1 MDPRKQNGH
10 RGYIDRELKRKK
22 ARKLAASQWQH
33 EVFTPKEGKKM
44 NAGLNETR
52 SGMSSGIKL
61 LITLFALLILSICIL
76 VFVWNPFGIQIT
88 RSLTTPPPAGVDKN
102 SVSLLPTPVVEPTE
116 IPVVPTEI
124 PVIEPTQVPMLVA
137 VICDTPFIDASLDN
151 GQTWE
156 SKGLFLDT
164 NLGKRM
170 TFTSRSLLVPEK
182 EWNVELTSTE
192 LKTVEETWQKIS
204 VCVPEGLTA
213 VIFTGG
219 FEQGV
224 DRYETGALLSLQPG
238 LYEFNMR
245 NGEVVIWYPEQEKY
259 VQDDLDRIIQQIR
272 VGNFDIKS
280 PLAFF
285 AATADLFAKVP
296 QDLVKERNVQIA
308 PPVDPV
314 VK

>member
-88 RSLTTPPPAGVDKN
+88 RSLTTPPPAGVDKK

-182 EWNVELTSTE
+182 EWNITLTAEEL
-192 LKTVEETWQKIS
+192 LTVEETWQSIS
-204 VCVPEGLTA
+204 ICVPEGTFGRVFA
-213 VIFTGG
+213 GG
-219 FEQGV
+219 FEQKLN
-224 DRYETGALLSLQPG
+224 RNETGVLMTLKPG
-238 LYEFNMR
+238 LYEFKIR
-245 NGEVVIWYPEQEKY
+245 NGEIVLWYPD
-259 VQDDLDRIIQQIR
+259 QDSFANNDLDRIIEQIK

-285 AATADLFAKVP
+285 GVTTDLMPRIPAE
-296 QDLVKERNVQIA
+296 LVKERNVQIV
-308 PPVDPV
+308 PFPDPM